1 MNSSS
6 NKDYTKYILIT
17 GGAGYIGSTVANQ
30 LIDKGYKVLII
41 DNLSTGFF
49 RLVNKK
55 AKFLKCDIKNYNTLY
70 KKLTKYKYKIYAVM
84 HFAGSLSVKESQ
96 IKPLKY
102 YNNNVLGTENILN
115 ISGSFKIQKFL
126 FSSTCAVYG
135 NTNKLKISELDS
147 TLPISNYGKS
157 KLFAEKLVQE
167 FSKRYNLKFA
177 ILRYF
182 NVVGADKKNRSG
194 QISGNTIFKTL
205 CKNLTNKFFQID
217 IFGDNYP
224 TKDGSCIRDYIDV
237 NDLSELHI
245 LCLNKLNK
253 SKSFL
258 LNCGYGKG
266 YSVKEIVY
274 AFSSYIK
281 KKIKINIKNRREG
294 DAEAIYCDTR
304 KLKKI
309 FPKWKGSSNIQD
321 SIKTAMNW
329 EKNL

>member
-1 MNSSS
+1 MRASDFEIQNH
-6 NKDYTKYILIT
+6 
-17 GGAGYIGSTVANQ
+17 
-30 LIDKGYKVLII
+30 DKL
-41 DNLSTGFF
+41 D
-49 RLVNKK
+49 
-55 AKFLKCDIKNYNTLY
+55 
-70 KKLTKYKYKIYAVM
+70 
-84 HFAGSLSVKESQ
+84 
-96 IKPLKY
+96 
-102 YNNNVLGTENILN
+102 NILAELC
-115 ISGSFKIQKFL
+115 SLVIQGQQKGQDL
-126 FSSTCAVYG
+126 GMVAAAV
-135 NTNKLKISELDS
+135 LD
-147 TLPISNYGKS
+147 PDN
-157 KLFAEKLVQE
+157 
-167 FSKRYNLKFA
+167 NC
-177 ILRYF
+177 
-182 NVVGADKKNRSG
+182 VVG
-194 QISGNTIFKTL
+194 I
-205 CKNLTNKFFQID
+205 
-217 IFGDNYP
+217 NYP

>member
-1 MNSSS
+1 
-6 NKDYTKYILIT
+6 
-17 GGAGYIGSTVANQ
+17 
-30 LIDKGYKVLII
+30 
-41 DNLSTGFF
+41 
-49 RLVNKK
+49 
-55 AKFLKCDIKNYNTLY
+55 
-70 KKLTKYKYKIYAVM
+70 M

-115 ISGSFKIQKFL
+115 ISRSFKIQKFL

-329 EKNL
+329 EKKL